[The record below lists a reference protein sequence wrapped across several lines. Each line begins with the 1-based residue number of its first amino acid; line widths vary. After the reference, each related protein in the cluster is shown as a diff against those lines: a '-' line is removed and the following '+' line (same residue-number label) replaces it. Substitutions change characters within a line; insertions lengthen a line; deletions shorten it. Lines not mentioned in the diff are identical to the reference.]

1 MALAVKKPACPA
13 EKTMCYEF
21 LGTIKNPSGQLK
33 LRSKVEV
40 DRLDLKCKL
49 PLLGESVEDGTQQ
62 PSEAPEWPC
71 QHMVSPIQHM
81 GRSRVS
87 SGCLFSNPENGG
99 NDLLPM
105 SLIGNII
112 AIEMQ
117 LAFRVHMGVF
127 SGQSEYSPDPAY
139 VIPSGC
145 PHQTKI
151 CP

>member
-1 MALAVKKPACPA
+1 MGPSSPQRPQSGPANTWFHPFNTWA
-13 EKTMCYEF
+13 GHGF
-21 LGTIKNPSGQLK
+21 
-33 LRSKVEV
+33 
-40 DRLDLKCKL
+40 
-49 PLLGESVEDGTQQ
+49 LLGV
-62 PSEAPEWPC
+62 C
-71 QHMVSPIQHM
+71 F
-81 GRSRVS
+81 R
-87 SGCLFSNPENGG
+87 NGG